1 MLRNILLVGLGGSAG
16 SILRYLTSV
25 FVQKYFQP
33 AFPYATF
40 TANILG
46 CLLIGF
52 LIGTFEKHEVPPTD
66 LRLLLITG
74 FCGGYTTFS
83 AFAAENIQLLQ
94 SGNSSTAF
102 IYIGISIL
110 FCLFAVWSGM
120 AISRI

>member
-25 FVQKYFQP
+25 FVQKYFQS
-33 AFPYATF
+33 AFPFATF

-52 LIGTFEKHEVPPTD
+52 LIGTFEKHEVVQTD
-66 LRLLLITG
+66 LRLLFITG

-83 AFAAENIQLLQ
+83 AFAAENVQLLQ
-94 SGNSSTAF
+94 SGNTTTAF
-102 IYIGISIL
+102 IYIGISIVI
-110 FCLFAVWSGM
+110 CLLAVWSGM
-120 AISRI
+120 AISKM